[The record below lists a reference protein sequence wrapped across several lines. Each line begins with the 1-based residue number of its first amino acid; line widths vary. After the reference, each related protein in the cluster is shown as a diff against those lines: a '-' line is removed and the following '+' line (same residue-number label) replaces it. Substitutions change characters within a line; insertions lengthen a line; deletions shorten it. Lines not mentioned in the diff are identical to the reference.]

1 VRELMKFLKPRQGL
15 IVRDPSSYIPLPA
28 EGASVEWT
36 GPTGRYYR
44 RRVNCGDCIKAK
56 AAQAKTEN
64 KKRRE

>member
-1 VRELMKFLKPRQGL
+1 MKFLKPRSGL

-36 GPTGRYYR
+36 GPNGRYWR
-44 RRVNCGDCIKAK
+44 RRVNCGDCTIAK
-56 AAQAKTEN
+56 IAQAKTET